1 MQNRIIPLILTAVA
15 LTVLAPLP
23 ALAQSDP
30 LAASSA
36 LEKQLAARASDVTE
50 VTLSKSM
57 LAFAAKIMNGK
68 NDNDA
73 ATRRLIEGLD
83 GIYVRDYEFDKAGEF
98 SAEDVEQ
105 LRKQFETAEWSS
117 LVKES
122 ERKTGEST
130 DIMVKLVNGESHGM
144 FILDVE
150 PKELTIVL
158 ILGPIKME
166 DLSKLKGI
174 GGLSAL
180 GDVADSVK
188 DKEKSKD
195 KKGGDQ

>member
-1 MQNRIIPLILTAVA
+1 
-15 LTVLAPLP
+15 
-23 ALAQSDP
+23 
-30 LAASSA
+30 
-36 LEKQLAARASDVTE
+36 
-50 VTLSKSM
+50 M

-117 LVKES
+117 LVKER

-166 DLSKLKGI
+166 DLGKLKGI

-180 GDVADSVK
+180 GDVAAEVK
-188 DKEKSKD
+188 DKEKGKD

>member
-1 MQNRIIPLILTAVA
+1 MQSRILPLIFTAVA
-15 LTVLAPLP
+15 LTLP
-23 ALAQSDP
+23 VLAQSDP
-30 LAASSA
+30 LPPSSA
-36 LEKQLAARASDVTE
+36 LEKQLASRASDVTE
-50 VTLSKSM
+50 VTLSKNM

-68 NDNDA
+68 DKDDA
-73 ATRRLIEGLD
+73 ATRQLIEGLD

-98 SAEDVEQ
+98 SAEDVDQ

-117 LVKES
+117 LVKER

-166 DLSKLKGI
+166 DLGKLKGI

-180 GDVADSVK
+180 GDVAVNVKEK

>member
-1 MQNRIIPLILTAVA
+1 MQNRILPLIFTAVA
-15 LTVLAPLP
+15 LTLP

-30 LAASSA
+30 LPPTSA
-36 LEKQLAARASDVTE
+36 LEKQLASRASDVTE
-50 VTLSKSM
+50 VTLSKNM

-68 NDNDA
+68 DKDDA
-73 ATRRLIEGLD
+73 ATRQLIEGLD

-98 SAEDVEQ
+98 SAEDVDQ

-117 LVKES
+117 LVKER

-166 DLSKLKGI
+166 DLGKLKGI

-180 GDVADSVK
+180 GDVAINVKEK